1 MHWNRSKKSA
11 TVLHW
16 RQKESRLDGS
26 ASMGLRFGERNVGS
40 GRKYKLRKNIGKTPD
55 VKYASVD
62 GQEDALGWE
71 FF

>member
-11 TVLHW
+11 TAPHW
-16 RQKESRLDGS
+16 RQKESHLDGS
-26 ASMGLRFGERNVGS
+26 ANTGLRFGGRNAGS
-40 GRKYKLRKNIGKTPD
+40 SRKYKLRKNIGKTPD
-55 VKYASVD
+55 VKYAIVD

>member
-1 MHWNRSKKSA
+1 
-11 TVLHW
+11 
-16 RQKESRLDGS
+16 
-26 ASMGLRFGERNVGS
+26 MGLRFGERNVGS